1 MELWRNSCCKEWM
14 ISQKILENL
23 LKECVV
29 YFLERTPGRFSNKNH
44 EKISKRVHSF
54 GMNLL
59 ELQSYTEIINY
70 YTLLMEFS
78 EKKSEEIPREYWQD
92 INGGF
97 FKISENDFFNEYFKK
112 FQEKFLKDF

>member
-1 MELWRNSCCKEWM
+1 
-14 ISQKILENL
+14 
-23 LKECVV
+23 
-29 YFLERTPGRFSNKNH
+29 
-44 EKISKRVHSF
+44 
-54 GMNLL
+54 
-59 ELQSYTEIINY
+59 
-70 YTLLMEFS
+70 MEFS